1 MRLTGSEPHP
11 GLLGSA
17 QSSSV
22 MQACQDVPCSG
33 EVWPSGCSNLSSL
46 CGTDVLETRVFQ
58 QTQSRL
64 RVSSEAT
71 APHLLVQDKRA
82 EKGWCMS
89 VLICSAH

>member
-17 QSSSV
+17 QSASV
-22 MQACQDVPCSG
+22 MQACQDIPCSD
-33 EVWPSGCSNLSSL
+33 EVWPSSFQPVQPVR
-46 CGTDVLETRVFQ
+46 DVLETRVFQ

-71 APHLLVQDKRA
+71 APHAAHRRA
-82 EKGWCMS
+82 ERAGAS
-89 VLICSAH
+89 

>member
-17 QSSSV
+17 QSTAV
-22 MQACQDVPCSG
+22 MQACQEVPCSG
-33 EVWPSGCSNLSSL
+33 EVWPSGVQPVR
-46 CGTDVLETRVFQ
+46 DVLETRVFQ

-71 APHLLVQDKRA
+71 APYYGRSSTGGLKRA
-82 EKGWCMS
+82 GACLS
-89 VLICSAH
+89 